1 MGNLSGQFMLPAP
14 GLERPD
20 YTLISF
26 PAANL
31 TDTSSEEIELD
42 QALSLAGRFGR
53 DLLGVQV
60 RNIMGQMGTEF
71 LTTVQTADHEM
82 KAIIRLA
89 TRTGS
94 FSLSDPEL
102 LWLIEYLHIQ
112 AAEASGV
119 AGRVFNANVE
129 ELWYAEPEL
138 YVAPRL
144 FWRLE
149 NNIDATI
156 SADVLDARISS
167 MSRRLNFRLF
177 VELLERFA
185 DVTLL

>member
-1 MGNLSGQFMLPAP
+1 MTDLSSKFMLPAP
-14 GLERPD
+14 GRERPD

-26 PAANL
+26 PAANVS
-31 TDTSSEEIELD
+31 DAGNEEIELD

-60 RNIMGQMGTEF
+60 RNILGTFFTEW
-71 LTTVQTADHEM
+71 LTVGGADHEIN
-82 KAIIRLA
+82 AIVRLA
-89 TRTGS
+89 TRTGV

-102 LWLIEYLHIQ
+102 LWLIQYIAGQ
-112 AAEASGV
+112 ATIGTD
-119 AGRVFNANVE
+119 AGPAVFDIHKE

-144 FWRLE
+144 FWRL
-149 NNIDATI
+149 NNEADATI
-156 SADVLDARISS
+156 SADALDARVASV
-167 MSRRLNFRLF
+167 SRRLTFQLF

>member
-1 MGNLSGQFMLPAP
+1 MTNITSGFMMAAP
-14 GLERPD
+14 GKERPD

-31 TDTSSEEIELD
+31 TDGSSEEIELD

-53 DLLGVQV
+53 DLLGVQI
-60 RNIMGQMGTEF
+60 RGLLGTAATEW
-71 LTTVQTADHEM
+71 LSVGGADHEVTNQV
-82 KAIIRLA
+82 RLA
-89 TRTGS
+89 TRTGT

-102 LWLIEYLHIQ
+102 LYVQHLVALQ
-112 AAEASGV
+112 ATVGTD
-119 AGRVFNANVE
+119 AGPSLFLPHFE
-129 ELWYAEPEL
+129 ELTYGEPEL

-144 FWRLE
+144 FWRE
-149 NNIDATI
+149 TNNMDATI
-156 SADVLDARISS
+156 SADTLDARVSS
-167 MSRRLNFRLF
+167 MSRRLTFNLF

>member
-1 MGNLSGQFMLPAP
+1 MTKLEPAFQLPAP
-14 GLERPD
+14 GAERPD
-20 YTLISF
+20 ITPLAF
-26 PAANL
+26 PAANV

-42 QALSLAGRFGR
+42 QALSLAGRQAR

-60 RNIMGQMGTEF
+60 RNILGTMGTEY
-71 LTTVQTADHEM
+71 LTAGAADHEM
-82 KAIIRLA
+82 KAVIRLA
-89 TRTGS
+89 SRTGQ
-94 FSLSDPEL
+94 FDFSDPEL

-112 AAEASGV
+112 ASIGTD
-119 AGRVFNANVE
+119 AGPGIFNPHVE
-129 ELWYAEPEL
+129 ELKYGEAFM

-156 SADVLDARISS
+156 SADALDARIFS
-167 MSRRLNFRLF
+167 MSRRLTFRAF